1 MNESKKKFGTKE
13 IAITAM
19 LLAICIVSQFFKD
32 LSIFITGPIINAC
45 IVIAV
50 LAVNLPCGLVLS
62 AITPVTAFFITTT
75 GPTHILPVM
84 MVFIALGNMILAAG
98 TQLLL
103 KNGFLKKGG
112 KACLDWK
119 LWVFSVISSL
129 AKGAFMGATISW
141 WLLPTFLPKVV
152 PAESPMLKK
161 LPVLQTT
168 FSLYQ
173 FITAVIGFVLV
184 FAIWPAL
191 VKVVKGRGE

>member
-1 MNESKKKFGTKE
+1 MNETKKKFGPKQ

-19 LLAICIVSQFFKD
+19 LLAICIVSQIFKD

-45 IVIAV
+45 IVLAV

-75 GPTHILPVM
+75 GPTHVLPAM
-84 MVFIALGNMILAAG
+84 MIFIALGNMVLAVG

-103 KNGFLKKGG
+103 KAGFIKKAG
-112 KACLDWK
+112 KAILDWK
-119 LWVFSVISSL
+119 LWVFSVVAAA

-141 WLLPTFLPKVV
+141 WMLPTFLPKVV

-173 FITAVIGFVLV
+173 FLTAVIGFVLV
-184 FAIWPAL
+184 FVLWPAI
-191 VKVVKGRGE
+191 VKVVNGRGE

>member
-1 MNESKKKFGTKE
+1 MNETKKKFGTKQ

-19 LLAICIVSQFFKD
+19 LLAICIVSQIFKD

-45 IVIAV
+45 IALAV

-62 AITPVTAFFITTT
+62 AITPVTAFFLTTT
-75 GPTHILPVM
+75 GPTHVLPAM
-84 MVFIALGNMILAAG
+84 MIFIALGNMVLAAG

-103 KNGFLKKGG
+103 KAGFLKKAG
-112 KACLDWK
+112 KAILDWK
-119 LWVFSVISSL
+119 LWVFSVVTAA

-141 WLLPTFLPKVV
+141 WFLPTFLPE
-152 PAESPMLKK
+152 ASPLRNK
-161 LPVLQTT
+161 LATLQTT

-184 FAIWPAL
+184 FVLWPAI
-191 VKVVKGRGE
+191 VKVVNGRGE

>member
-1 MNESKKKFGTKE
+1 MNETKKKFGPKQ

-19 LLAICIVSQFFKD
+19 LLAICIVSQIFKD

-45 IVIAV
+45 IVLAV

-75 GPTHILPVM
+75 GPTHVLPAM
-84 MVFIALGNMILAAG
+84 MIFIALGNMVLAVG

-103 KNGFLKKGG
+103 KAGFIKKAG
-112 KACLDWK
+112 KAILDWK
-119 LWVFSVISSL
+119 LWVFSVVTAA

-141 WLLPTFLPKVV
+141 WMLPTFLPKVV

-173 FITAVIGFVLV
+173 FLTAVIGFVLV
-184 FAIWPAL
+184 FVLWPAI
-191 VKVVKGRGE
+191 VKVVNGRGE